1 MLVKVIAIFV
11 RKRLLSMQ
19 PDIYPLEHGTNQE
32 QYGIKNGRV
41 NPTLV
46 TVLPSG
52 IGVYKSPFADIWG
65 SRYKFAGPL
74 AVFSRGG

>member
-1 MLVKVIAIFV
+1 MLVKVIALFV

-52 IGVYKSPFADIWG
+52 IGVY
-65 SRYKFAGPL
+65 
-74 AVFSRGG
+74 